1 MRRPPSPRRRLV
13 LRAPLA
19 AVGLAVALAGCSG
32 GDPAEPQQSPTEQL
46 AAAKTAFDTAK
57 TVQLDLTSRDVPPRE
72 NGVTQ
77 AKGAGVIST
86 TEPKFQGTIT
96 GTSKGLAG
104 TIDVVA
110 IGADTYL
117 KFFTPD
123 YKKTDFDTLNAPNPA
138 MFFDPAT
145 GISALL
151 PQTAN
156 AKDDGQTRL
165 LTEVLD
171 KISGTLPGSS
181 IEDLFHLGD
190 GTGTY
195 AVSYGLADTDQ
206 LRTAT
211 LTGPFFPGVQATYV
225 VTLTD
230 YGKPVEIASP

>member
-1 MRRPPSPRRRLV
+1 MRRPPAL
-13 LRAPLA
+13 LAAAAPLVA
-19 AVGLAVALAGCSG
+19 GLVVALAGCSG
-32 GDPAEPQQSPTEQL
+32 DPAAAPQQSPTEQL
-46 AAAKTAFDTAK
+46 AAAKAAFDTAK

-72 NGVTQ
+72 NGVTR

-96 GTSKGLAG
+96 GTIKGLAG
-104 TIDVVA
+104 TIDVIA

-123 YKKTDFDTLNAPNPA
+123 YRPTDFETLNAPNPA

-156 AKDDGQTRL
+156 PKDDGKARAG
-165 LTEVLD
+165 TEVLD

-195 AVSYGLADTDQ
+195 AVSYGLTDADQ

-225 VTLTD
+225 VKLTD
-230 YGKPVEIASP
+230 YGTPVEITSP

>member
-1 MRRPPSPRRRLV
+1 MRRPSAL
-13 LRAPLA
+13 LATAGPL
-19 AVGLAVALAGCSG
+19 GVALVVALSGCSD
-32 GDPAEPQQSPTEQL
+32 DPAEAPQPSPTEQL
-46 AAAKTAFDTAK
+46 AAAKVAFDTAK

-77 AKGAGVIST
+77 AKGAGVISAT
-86 TEPKFQGTIT
+86 QPKFQGTIT
-96 GTSKGLAG
+96 GTIKGLAG
-104 TIDVVA
+104 TIDVIA

-123 YKKTDFDTLNAPNPA
+123 YKKTDFETLNAPNPA

-156 AKDDGQTRL
+156 PKEDGRARAG
-165 LTEVLD
+165 TEVLD

-195 AVSYGLADTDQ
+195 AVSYGLTDADQ

-225 VTLTD
+225 VKLTD
-230 YGKPVEIASP
+230 YGTPVEITSP

>member
-1 MRRPPSPRRRLV
+1 MRRPSAL
-13 LRAPLA
+13 LAAAPLVA
-19 AVGLAVALAGCSG
+19 GLVVALAGCSG
-32 GDPAEPQQSPTEQL
+32 DPAAAPQQSPTEQL
-46 AAAKTAFDTAK
+46 AAAKAAFDTAK

-72 NGVTQ
+72 NGVTR
-77 AKGAGVIST
+77 AKGAGVISA

-96 GTSKGLAG
+96 GTIKGLAG
-104 TIDVVA
+104 TIDVIA

-123 YKKTDFDTLNAPNPA
+123 YRLTDFETLNAPNPA

-156 AKDDGQTRL
+156 PKDDGKARAG
-165 LTEVLD
+165 TEVLD

-195 AVSYGLADTDQ
+195 AVSYGLTDADQ

-225 VTLTD
+225 VKLTD
-230 YGKPVEIASP
+230 YGTPVEITSP

>member
-1 MRRPPSPRRRLV
+1 MAGLV
-13 LRAPLA
+13 
-19 AVGLAVALAGCSG
+19 VALAGCSG
-32 GDPAEPQQSPTEQL
+32 GPAAAPQQSPTEQL
-46 AAAKTAFDTAK
+46 AAAKAAFDTAK

-72 NGVTQ
+72 NGVTR
-77 AKGAGVIST
+77 AKGAGVISA

-96 GTSKGLAG
+96 GTIKGLAG
-104 TIDVVA
+104 TIDVIA

-123 YKKTDFDTLNAPNPA
+123 YRQTDFETLNAPNPA

-156 AKDDGQTRL
+156 PKDDGKARAG
-165 LTEVLD
+165 TEVLD

-195 AVSYGLADTDQ
+195 AVSYGLTDADQ

-225 VTLTD
+225 VKLTD
-230 YGKPVEIASP
+230 YGTPVEITSP

>member
-1 MRRPPSPRRRLV
+1 MRRPPALFAAA
-13 LRAPLA
+13 APLVA
-19 AVGLAVALAGCSG
+19 GLVVALAGCSG
-32 GDPAEPQQSPTEQL
+32 DPAAAPQQSPTEQL
-46 AAAKTAFDTAK
+46 AAAKAAFDTAK

-72 NGVTQ
+72 NGVTR
-77 AKGAGVIST
+77 AKGAGVISA

-96 GTSKGLAG
+96 GTIKGLAG

-138 MFFDPAT
+138 MFFDPAS

-156 AKDDGQTRL
+156 PKDDGQTRL
-165 LTEVLD
+165 KTEVLD

-195 AVSYGLADTDQ
+195 AVSYGITDAAQ

-211 LTGPFFPGVQATYV
+211 LTGPFFPGAQATYV

-230 YGKPVEIASP
+230 YGAPVEITSP

>member
-1 MRRPPSPRRRLV
+1 MAGLV
-13 LRAPLA
+13 
-19 AVGLAVALAGCSG
+19 VALAGCSG
-32 GDPAEPQQSPTEQL
+32 DPAAAPQQSPTEQL
-46 AAAKTAFDTAK
+46 AAAKAAFDTAK

-72 NGVTQ
+72 NGVTR
-77 AKGAGVIST
+77 AKGSGVISA

-96 GTSKGLAG
+96 GTIKGLAG
-104 TIDVVA
+104 TIDVIA

-123 YKKTDFDTLNAPNPA
+123 YRQTDFETLNAPNPA

-156 AKDDGQTRL
+156 PKDDGKARAG
-165 LTEVLD
+165 TEVLD

-195 AVSYGLADTDQ
+195 AVSYGLTDADQ

-225 VTLTD
+225 VKLTD
-230 YGKPVEIASP
+230 YGTPVEITSP

>member
-1 MRRPPSPRRRLV
+1 MSKIYVDVVGVTTPGA
-13 LRAPLA
+13 LRAVLDIVPMSHLLF
-19 AVGLAVALAGCSG
+19 GT
-32 GDPAEPQQSPTEQL
+32 DFPFWSPE
-46 AAAKTAFDTAK
+46 
-57 TVQLDLTSRDVPPRE
+57 
-72 NGVTQ
+72 
-77 AKGAGVIST
+77 T
-86 TEPKFQGTIT
+86 TI
-96 GTSKGLAG
+96 KGLAG
-104 TIDVVA
+104 TIDVIA

-156 AKDDGQTRL
+156 PKADGQTRSGQ
-165 LTEVLD
+165 EVLT
-171 KISGTLPGSS
+171 KISGTLPGST

-195 AVSYGLADTDQ
+195 AVSYGITDADQ
-206 LRTAT
+206 LRNAT

-230 YGKPVEIASP
+230 YGTPVEITSP

>member
-1 MRRPPSPRRRLV
+1 MRRPPAL
-13 LRAPLA
+13 LAAAAPLVA
-19 AVGLAVALAGCSG
+19 GLVVALAGCSG
-32 GDPAEPQQSPTEQL
+32 DPAAAPQQSPTEQL
-46 AAAKTAFDTAK
+46 AAAKAAFDTAK

-72 NGVTQ
+72 NGVTR
-77 AKGAGVIST
+77 AKGAGVISA

-96 GTSKGLAG
+96 GTIKGLAG
-104 TIDVVA
+104 TIDVIA

-123 YKKTDFDTLNAPNPA
+123 YRQTDFETLNAPNPA

-156 AKDDGQTRL
+156 PKDDGKARAG
-165 LTEVLD
+165 TEVLD

-195 AVSYGLADTDQ
+195 AVSYGLTDADQ

-225 VTLTD
+225 VKLTD
-230 YGKPVEIASP
+230 YGTPVEITSP